1 MIDPPREEVKQAV
14 VRCREAGIRPV
25 MITGDHPATA
35 KAIAEELGI
44 AGDTE
49 RVVTGQELD
58 SMSDDELA
66 ANVEH
71 IAVYARVA
79 PEHKLRVVRAWK
91 HRGEIVA
98 MTGDGVNDAPA
109 VKAADI
115 GIAMGVG
122 GTDVTR
128 EASAMVLMDDNFA
141 SIVNAVEEGRAIY
154 DNIQKFLI
162 FLLSCNAGELMLMLV
177 ASLLGWPVPLLP
189 VQLLWINLVT
199 DGLPALALAMEPPE
213 PGLMR
218 RRPRRSTESM
228 VSWSLGGA
236 VVGQGALLAAVGMA
250 AFGLTYYRHG
260 DLDQARTTTFCV
272 VVYAEL
278 FRALASRSRIWTFWQ
293 LGLSTNPYVFAAVA
307 ISALLQVGIIALP
320 FARPI
325 FEATTHT
332 PAGWG
337 MLLALALTPVSVIEL
352 IKLGRQFFGR
362 NEPSNSPGAS

>member
-1 MIDPPREEVKQAV
+1 
-14 VRCREAGIRPV
+14 
-25 MITGDHPATA
+25 
-35 KAIAEELGI
+35 
-44 AGDTE
+44 
-49 RVVTGQELD
+49 
-58 SMSDDELA
+58 
-66 ANVEH
+66 
-71 IAVYARVA
+71 
-79 PEHKLRVVRAWK
+79 
-91 HRGEIVA
+91 

-115 GIAMGVG
+115 GIAMGVS

-162 FLLSCNAGELMLMLV
+162 FLLSCNAGELMLMLF
-177 ASLLGWPVPLLP
+177 ASLIGWPTPLLP

-218 RRPRRSTESM
+218 RRPRRSNESM
-228 VSWSLGGA
+228 LSLSLGS
-236 VVGQGALLAAVGMA
+236 VVIGQGLLLAAVGLA
-250 AFGLTYYRHG
+250 AFGYGYQHES
-260 DLDQARTTTFCV
+260 DLDQARTMTFCV

-278 FRALASRSRIWTFWQ
+278 FRALAARSRIWTFWQ
-293 LGLSTNPYVFAAVA
+293 LGPATNPYIFAAVA

-325 FEATTHT
+325 FEASAHT
-332 PAGWG
+332 PREWLV
-337 MLLALALTPVSVIEL
+337 LLALALTPVTVIEL
-352 IKLGRQFFGR
+352 VKLSRQFFGR
-362 NEPSNSPGAS
+362 SKQADSMGATS